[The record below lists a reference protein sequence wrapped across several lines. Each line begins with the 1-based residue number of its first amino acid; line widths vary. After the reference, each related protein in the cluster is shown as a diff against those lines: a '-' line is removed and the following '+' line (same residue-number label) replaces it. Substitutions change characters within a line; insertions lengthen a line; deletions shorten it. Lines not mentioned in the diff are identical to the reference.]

1 MPPNPALLK
10 LGYAPQ
16 DRVVI
21 FHADDLGMCEATVSG
36 AADLFAAGTLRS
48 AALMMPCAW
57 APAAARL
64 AQEWPEVDLGVHLT
78 LTSEWPAARWAP
90 LTRGVAGGLTDAQ
103 GYFHATSEGV
113 WTQAKPGAAGREM
126 AAQLDRALAWGLNIS
141 HADGH
146 MGTAAHPALLPH
158 AVRAALKRGV
168 LPLLPRL
175 GVAGWRAH
183 GLGPAQAQAVTLA
196 LGALERRGVPLVDQI
211 VMLPLESGGDQVPLI
226 EELLAGLGPGLT
238 HFILHPARDTPELRA
253 VAGDWAGRVANYEAF
268 LDPRLPGVLA
278 RSGVKVTTYRPLR
291 ALLGRR

>member
-1 MPPNPALLK
+1 MLPNPALLK
-10 LGYAPQ
+10 LGHAPQ
-16 DRVVI
+16 DRVVV

-36 AADLFAAGTLRS
+36 CADLFAAGTLRS
-48 AALMMPCAW
+48 AAIMMPCAW

-78 LTSEWPAARWAP
+78 LTSEWAAARWRP
-90 LTRGVAGGLTDAQ
+90 LTPGGGLSDAQ
-103 GYFHATSEGV
+103 GYFHATSEAV
-113 WTQAKPGAAGREM
+113 WAQAKPASAGREM
-126 AAQLDRALAWGLNIS
+126 AAQLNRALAWGLNIS

-158 AVRAALKRGV
+158 AVGAALRRGV
-168 LPLLPRL
+168 LPILPRL
-175 GVAGWRAH
+175 DAAGWRAH

-196 LGALERRGVPLVDQI
+196 LRALERRGVPLVDHI
-211 VMLPLESGGDQVPLI
+211 VMLPLDRGGDQVPLI
-226 EELLAGLGPGLT
+226 EDLLATLGPGLT

-268 LDPRLPGVLA
+268 LDPRLPGIIA